1 MPAGCF
7 CLAAAWISASR
18 GPGAGPAC
26 RVHVPLPIVI
36 VSALAVSAGAWWY
49 GTRSMDFLTPPDE
62 DTLAAIRQRVEASL
76 PQPDRPPDAISVPD
90 ESPAGTRP
98 DEAQEEAVKP
108 VIDLGDLRS
117 VPGLRA
123 YREVAPKGVE
133 YLAELA
139 SILETEGEFQ
149 RALLVWERVLDQ
161 GGAPPEKAERAASA
175 LRRLRPT
182 LPDWNVDPEGA
193 IPVVIH
199 VETAASQAKA
209 LEEALEEV
217 AQTIERASSGILA
230 VTTEVVAN
238 PQSAAAEGPAPV
250 AMRLA
255 GGGKGSSASTE
266 VLSFRIGAPEQL
278 AEQAGVRVF
287 QLLCNY
293 LERAPG
299 IEPPAPLAEGE
310 SAAEAMEFRV
320 TRLSWQDFGAALND
334 TAVPDE

>member
-1 MPAGCF
+1 MP
-7 CLAAAWISASR
+7 
-18 GPGAGPAC
+18 
-26 RVHVPLPIVI
+26 VVI
-36 VSALAVSAGAWWY
+36 LSALAVSAGVWWY
-49 GTRSMDFLTPPDE
+49 GSRSMDFLTPPDE
-62 DTLAAIRQRVEASL
+62 ETLAAIRQRVEASL
-76 PQPDRPPDAISVPD
+76 PQPDRPQDAISVPD
-90 ESPAGTRP
+90 DPLAE
-98 DEAQEEAVKP
+98 EVQEEAVKP

-123 YREVAPKGVE
+123 YKELAPKGAE
-133 YLAELA
+133 YLADLA

-161 GGAPPEKAERAASA
+161 GGASPEKAERAAFA
-175 LRRLRPT
+175 LKRLRPT
-182 LPDWNVDPEGA
+182 LPDWNVDPEAA

-199 VETAASQAKA
+199 VETAASQANA
-209 LEEALEEV
+209 LEEALGEV
-217 AQTIERASSGILA
+217 ARTIERASSGILVVA
-230 VTTEVVAN
+230 IEVAAN
-238 PQSAAAEGPAPV
+238 PQSAAAESPAPV

-255 GGGKGSSASTE
+255 GVGDAAASTE
-266 VLSFRIGAPEQL
+266 VLSFRVRSPEQL
-278 AEQAGVRVF
+278 AEQAGGRVF

-299 IEPPAPLAEGE
+299 LEPPAPLAEGE

>member
-1 MPAGCF
+1 
-7 CLAAAWISASR
+7 
-18 GPGAGPAC
+18 
-26 RVHVPLPIVI
+26 LPVVI
-36 VSALAVSAGAWWY
+36 LSALAVSAGVWWY
-49 GTRSMDFLTPPDE
+49 GSRKMDFLTPPDE
-62 DTLAAIRQRVEASL
+62 ETLAAIRQRVEASL
-76 PQPDRPPDAISVPD
+76 PQPDRPQDAISVPD
-90 ESPAGTRP
+90 DPLAGSRA
-98 DEAQEEAVKP
+98 EEVQEEAVKP

-123 YREVAPKGVE
+123 YRELAPKGAE

-161 GGAPPEKAERAASA
+161 GGASPEKAERAASA
-175 LRRLRPT
+175 LKRLRPT
-182 LPDWNVDPEGA
+182 LPEWNVDPEGA
-193 IPVVIH
+193 IPIVIH
-199 VETAASQAKA
+199 VETAASQAEA
-209 LEEALEEV
+209 LEEALGEV
-217 AQTIERASSGILA
+217 ARTIERASSGILVVA
-230 VTTEVVAN
+230 IEVAAN

-255 GGGKGSSASTE
+255 GVGDAAASTE
-266 VLSFRIGAPEQL
+266 VLSFRVRSPEQL
-278 AEQAGVRVF
+278 AEQAGGMVF

-299 IEPPAPLAEGE
+299 LEPPAPLAEGE
-310 SAAEAMEFRV
+310 PAAEAMEFRV